1 MSAEVY
7 LTASAPGLT
16 TEQVR
21 QAVLSQPQVRALDEV
36 IHLGEARMTVEEAD
50 PGEIWID
57 LLNHDGDNSEE
68 AFRAFD
74 SVYAYLAQTTSWD
87 LWTGYDDV
95 PTLCERTGVTMK
107 HRPLLARAS

>member
-1 MSAEVY
+1 MSVEVY

-16 TEQVR
+16 AGQVQ
-21 QAVLSQPQVRALDEV
+21 QAVLAQPQAYLLDGV

-50 PGEIWID
+50 PDEIWID
-57 LLNHDGDNSEE
+57 LLNHDGDNSDE
-68 AFRAFD
+68 AFLTFD
-74 SVYAYLAQTTSWD
+74 TVYAYLAQTTSWD